1 MRYALVTGGS
11 RGIGRAIC
19 CKLAEMGFYV
29 LVNYNSSPD
38 EAETTLN
45 LIKEKGGDGEL
56 LKFDVARQEEVES
69 ALGDGSPI
77 MKEKRSRSL
86 LIMQEYARMRC

>member
-38 EAETTLN
+38 EAATTLN
-45 LIKEKGGDGEL
+45 L
-56 LKFDVARQEEVES
+56 V
-69 ALGDGSPI
+69 
-77 MKEKRSRSL
+77 KEKRKRRGTAEVRCGQSGRSGNRD
-86 LIMQEYARMRC
+86 Q